1 MPKLVQFKVKERNVF
16 VFVRFK
22 DSSFK
27 ASIMMCH
34 SDMAGTMLGLRGK
47 VEGLESSWIILLV
60 PEDGMLP

>member
-1 MPKLVQFKVKERNVF
+1 ME
-16 VFVRFK
+16 

-27 ASIMMCH
+27 VGIMMCH

-47 VEGLESSWIILLV
+47 VEGLESSLLILLV

>member
-1 MPKLVQFKVKERNVF
+1 VE
-16 VFVRFK
+16 

-27 ASIMMCH
+27 GGIMMCH

-47 VEGLESSWIILLV
+47 VEGLESSWIMLLV